1 MSGEKEPVAVE
12 SAGLPNGLVSHGNS
26 KTRRVYET
34 ARSLHTG
41 AVKDLLSLGVC
52 ERCIF
57 RLVSVEAFDSD
68 ISSVSTSTLRSW
80 LKSGD
85 DETSASES
93 SCSTICIVCLG
104 ILQFVFSDVKKELVK
119 SDSSSDYVARITD
132 LVKQDRHEFDSFGLE
147 VSVPST
153 IMENERALLS
163 YLKGKYSTEVW
174 LQRDKIS
181 VKDALKVLLLDQ
193 LKASLGAESDSSS
206 FHIRLTYT
214 KASDEAQGASETTH
228 ESKRRKTD
236 AENGSNCISENSFE
250 KVYEPCIFSVHC
262 NRMPIF
268 FSGRYFKV
276 SHCFHVLGAVYCI
289 CNLHFCVN
297 CSLVTN
303 EFADDRAD
311 L

>member
-68 ISSVSTSTLRSW
+68 ISSVLTSTLRSW

-85 DETSASES
+85 DETSSSES
-93 SCSTICIVCLG
+93 SCSGICIVCLG

-206 FHIRLTYT
+206 FHIRLTYS

-250 KVYEPCIFSVHC
+250 KVYVCMF
-262 NRMPIF
+262 N
-268 FSGRYFKV
+268 
-276 SHCFHVLGAVYCI
+276 
-289 CNLHFCVN
+289 
-297 CSLVTN
+297 T
-303 EFADDRAD
+303 
-311 L
+311 